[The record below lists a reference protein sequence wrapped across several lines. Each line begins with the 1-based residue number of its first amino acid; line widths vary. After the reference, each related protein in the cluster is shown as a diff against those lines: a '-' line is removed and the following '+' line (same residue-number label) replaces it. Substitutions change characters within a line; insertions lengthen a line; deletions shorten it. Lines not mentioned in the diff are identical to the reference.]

1 MTRLRV
7 GIIGAGGYTGAE
19 LVRIIDAHPHLE
31 LVYVA
36 AREKAGK
43 ALGEVIPSTEGVAGL
58 GEMVLEA
65 LEPEQAA
72 DVAKRI
78 DVAFTALPHAASA
91 RLGGALLDQGVQVV
105 DLSADFRLK
114 DLGTYQAWY
123 GEHPRADLL
132 SRAVY
137 GGPELHREELP
148 DAQLI
153 AGPGCYPTSA
163 VLPMAPLLKAGLVD
177 LSMPIIVDG
186 KSGVSG
192 AGRKAADA
200 YHFPEASEGLRPYK
214 VAGTHRHTPEME
226 QEMSRA
232 AGTDVKVTFTPQL
245 APMTRGILSTIY
257 GKAKAGV
264 TADQCRAAARELY
277 AQDPSARGLVS
288 VLPANKLP
296 DTLWV
301 RGSARAH
308 VAYALD
314 ERTGLI
320 VAMGAIDN
328 LARGASAQAV
338 QALNV
343 ARGWP
348 DDTGLPRIAQFP

>member
-1 MTRLRV
+1 MTRLRA

-19 LVRIIDAHPHLE
+19 LIRIIDAHPHLE

-43 ALGEVIPSTEGVAGL
+43 TLGEVIPSTEGVAGL
-58 GEMVLEA
+58 GDMMLEA
-65 LEPEQAA
+65 LEPEHAA

-91 RLGGALLDQGVQVV
+91 RLGGALLDHGVQVV
-105 DLSADFRLK
+105 DLSADFRLH
-114 DLGTYQAWY
+114 DLGTYQTWY
-123 GEHPRADLL
+123 GEHPRPDLL
-132 SRAVY
+132 AGAVY
-137 GGPELHREELP
+137 GSPELHRDELKG
-148 DAQLI
+148 ARLI

-163 VLPMAPLLKAGLVD
+163 ILPMAPLLKAGLVD

-200 YHFPEASEGLRPYK
+200 YHFPETSEGLRPYK

-226 QEMSRA
+226 QELSLA
-232 AGTDVKVTFTPQL
+232 AGSAVKVTFTPQL

-257 GKAKAGV
+257 AKARTGV

-277 AQDPSARGLVS
+277 AKGLVS

-308 VAYALD
+308 IGYAVD
-314 ERTGLI
+314 DRTGLV

-328 LARGASAQAV
+328 LARGASAQAM

-343 ARGWP
+343 ANGWP